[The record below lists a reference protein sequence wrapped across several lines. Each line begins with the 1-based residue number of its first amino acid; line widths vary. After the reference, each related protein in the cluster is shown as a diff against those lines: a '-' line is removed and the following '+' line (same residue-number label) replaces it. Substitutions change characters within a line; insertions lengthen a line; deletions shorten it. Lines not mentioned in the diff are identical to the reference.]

1 MHDIE
6 DGNNYQQS
14 KNDKKIKTPAINNFC
29 TDLTEKAEKGELD
42 LVVGR
47 VNESKRTSQILSRR
61 NKRNPILL
69 GEPGSGKTAL
79 VEKLALDIINNKVP
93 KNLLNKRIV
102 SLDLAYLIAGT
113 KYRGQFEDRLK
124 SLIDELKD
132 NKDIILFVD
141 EIHNI
146 IGAGSASGSMDAANI
161 LKPALARG
169 EIQVIGATTL
179 EEYRLHFEKDGALAR
194 RFQKVVLD
202 ETSVDETIE
211 IIKKIKDKFEAHHK
225 VQYTDE
231 AIETCVK
238 LADRYIVDRA
248 MPDKAIDIL
257 DEAGSVTNMEY
268 EIPKF
273 IIELE
278 HESERL
284 SQLKLACVNQQDFD
298 NASKYRDEQ
307 NQIKEKIKIEK
318 NKWLNSLNKKH
329 TLVTPEIISEVV
341 SSMTGIP
348 VSKLDKKESNKLSSL
363 ANNLKK
369 RVIGQDDAV
378 DKITKGIKRARVG
391 MKDPNKPIIASL
403 LIGNSG
409 VGKTELA
416 KQLAKELF
424 GGEDALIRLDMSEYS
439 SATSVSKIIGS
450 DKGYVGYDDK
460 TILDQVR
467 QKPYSVVLF
476 DEIEKA
482 HSDVYNIF
490 LQMFDEGHL
499 TNSKGLKVSFKNCV
513 ILLTSNVG
521 TKIVRDYGLGVG
533 FQTKITENN
542 SEETIK
548 NNLIKELEK
557 KFTPEFLNR
566 LNEIIYF
573 KDLNEEDS
581 MKIVN
586 LELKKSIKKASDLGY
601 NIKIDNSLVKYICKE
616 GFNVKFGARN
626 LKRAIEKHFEDFFTD
641 YVIENGKPD
650 DSVIVFYYDEKE
662 KITKIKNKKPI

>member
-1 MHDIE
+1 MHDTE
-6 DGNNYQQS
+6 DNSNYQQN

-29 TDLTEKAEKGELD
+29 IDLTEKAEKGELD

-47 VNESKRTSQILSRR
+47 LNESKRTAQILSRR

-124 SLIDELKD
+124 SLIDELKE

-202 ETSVDETIE
+202 ETSVEETIE
-211 IIKKIKDKFEAHHK
+211 IIKKIKDKFEIHHR
-225 VQYTDE
+225 VEYSDE

-257 DEAGSVTNMEY
+257 DEAGSVTNMGY

-273 IIELE
+273 ILDLEKESDKLSELKVI
-278 HESERL
+278 HA
-284 SQLKLACVNQQDFD
+284 KKQDFD
-298 NASKYRDEQ
+298 EAAKYRDQQ
-307 NQIKEKIKIEK
+307 NEIKEKIKLEK
-318 NKWLNSLNKKH
+318 SKWLDSLNKKH

-348 VSKLDKKESNKLSSL
+348 VFKLDRKESNKLLSL
-363 ANNLKK
+363 SDNLKK
-369 RVIGQDDAV
+369 HVIGQDDAV
-378 DKITKGIKRARVG
+378 DKISKGIKRARVG
-391 MKDPNKPIIASL
+391 MKDPNKPIMASL

-424 GGEDALIRLDMSEYS
+424 GGEDSLIRLDMSEYS

-460 TILDQVR
+460 TILDLVR

-482 HSDVYNIF
+482 HPDVYNIF

-499 TNSKGLKVSFKNCV
+499 TNSKGLRVSFKNCV

-533 FQTKITENN
+533 FQTKVIEGN
-542 SEETIK
+542 SDEIIK

-557 KFTPEFLNR
+557 KFSPEFLNR

-581 MKIVN
+581 KKIVN
-586 LELKKSIKKASDLGY
+586 LELKKSIKRATDLGY
-601 NIKIDNSLVKYICKE
+601 KVKIDNSLVKFLCKE
-616 GFNVKFGARN
+616 GFNVKYGARN
-626 LKRAIEKHFEDFFTD
+626 LKRAIERHFEDFFTD
-641 YVIENGKPD
+641 YVIENGEPD
-650 DSVIVFYYDEKE
+650 QTVITFWYDEKD
-662 KITKIKNKKPI
+662 KTTKVKNKKPI